1 MNERNS
7 RFRPCNKT
15 YLKMR
20 NGERY
25 LERKD
30 LKRLRKPSFR
40 FLACKAA
47 CNYLHWIKVFIRIQ
61 CTDRQHIMPFC
72 FYFQLSLFQSLPSL
86 GHPLGR
92 CPLCWIIFGT
102 LWPSFGIA
110 RDDFQITLWM
120 VLLPRP
126 QGNKRN
132 LRRCFLMWNFIWAD
146 APKKA
151 AHTRRIVEEWKDRL
165 MN

>member
-72 FYFQLSLFQSLPSL
+72 FYFQLSLTWVCFRVFLHWATLWGDVLCAESSLV
-86 GHPLGR
+86 
-92 CPLCWIIFGT
+92 LCDQVSEYQEMIFKLHYGWFCYHDLKETNAIFGVASWCETSSGPT
-102 LWPSFGIA
+102 L
-110 RDDFQITLWM
+110 QKK
-120 VLLPRP
+120 RP
-126 QGNKRN
+126 I
-132 LRRCFLMWNFIWAD
+132 L
-146 APKKA
+146 
-151 AHTRRIVEEWKDRL
+151 EE
-165 MN
+165 